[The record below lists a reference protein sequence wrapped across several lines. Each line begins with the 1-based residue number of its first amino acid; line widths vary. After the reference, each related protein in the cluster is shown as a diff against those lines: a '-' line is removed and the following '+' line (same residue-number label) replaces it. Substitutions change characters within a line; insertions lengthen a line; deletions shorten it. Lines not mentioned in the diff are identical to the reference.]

1 MAAPFQASHASLPNW
16 GSDGRRKDPH
26 WCGGKMFLENP
37 AQITKCLPDYQEI
50 GVLVPKPGGGHSR
63 WLDVAVTFG
72 DDQDHPAAKGT
83 MVLVLPSVIP
93 WAFRNTKALQGIDQK
108 AGEARCSL
116 ENALGPS
123 FLSHLKIKDR
133 VNKLCTNTWVQRG

>member
-1 MAAPFQASHASLPNW
+1 MAASFQASHASLPNW

-26 WCGGKMFLENP
+26 WCGGEMSLENP
-37 AQITKCLPDYQEI
+37 AQITECLSDDQGV
-50 GVLVPKPGGGHSR
+50 GVLVPKHGGGHSP
-63 WLDVAVTFG
+63 WLDVGVAVTFG

-83 MVLVLPSVIP
+83 MVVVLPAVVP

-116 ENALGPS
+116 ANVVGPS
-123 FLSHLKIKDR
+123 FLSHLKTEI
-133 VNKLCTNTWVQRG
+133 G